1 MSYPILRGTPLA
13 SQPHETYSCTEEKK
27 CLTRQEAKSKLQTL
41 IPGQEEHHKLQ
52 DALLRT
58 NGIAHIHLSNHTS
71 YKVYTSPNQNEL
83 LGGFGTSE
91 HVAIGEEVKL
101 QGLPQDTPLMVK
113 GAVQIQFAHIIALAG
128 DFYGVPGQAI
138 SLPGGDDDQKTKR
151 FENSFNTLVKADN
164 NEVRKLLIEIKDEC
178 SQVKHSSLPHHCY
191 SSQMIEGN
199 DAKNKIKKD
208 LKALLYDNSDH
219 FSNNARD
226 AYRIG
231 HTYALKMAK
240 EAGLK
245 QDLEGLKLAYALDAF
260 ACHFLTDLFAAG
272 HIRNQR
278 GELELFLISELKFPA
293 DKAKPLAGILTGAQH
308 EKDGN
313 EGLNVMNENG
323 DQWRAY
329 GDGCFFTPKCKDNRE
344 KVIAATQQSV
354 DEIYQA
360 YLHPQEPTE
369 EFVYQLLPRATELNP
384 LPIYTVENDAKA
396 LYLNVRGKKIAI
408 KTQVDYLTKGISQA
422 LRYLPQNY
430 IDGFTKII
438 KIEIPPVIS
447 KFIAPQLERF
457 TGSLWNAIGMASQ
470 YHMRKELHKMSETIH
485 EMADGV
491 KASYEN
497 TLKILKLMEE
507 FDEKLDHHTWL
518 HIFQELRSPISTIR
532 STIFEYQ
539 NCEISMNEEEIKNSQ
554 QAIWK
559 AAMQI
564 ATIFAEGTSDHLPI
578 LASYKTFLE
587 SKKTMTASEITLKV
601 TLWFRQ
607 MLDYQAQAFKLSIL
621 LRMSH
626 DSNQMNLTI
635 ATLMKNIEDI
645 MLKQIE
651 ANQAF
656 IDTSLIDKSEKYL
669 ALQLSKFKIKQLAFK

>member
-13 SQPHETYSCTEEKK
+13 TQPHETYSCTEGKK
-27 CLTRQEAKSKLQTL
+27 CLTRQEAKSKLRTL

-151 FENSFNTLVKADN
+151 FENAFNTLAKADN

-191 SSQMIEGN
+191 SNQMIEGN

-208 LKALLYDNSDH
+208 LKALFYDNSDH

-384 LPIYTVENDAKA
+384 LPIYTIENDAKA
-396 LYLNVRGKKIAI
+396 LYLNVRGEKIAI

-430 IDGFTKII
+430 MDGFAKNIE
-438 KIEIPPVIS
+438 IEIPPSDTNYIS
-447 KFIAPQLERF
+447 PKIESF
-457 TGSLWNAIGMASQ
+457 TQPLWNMIGTLSYNLDKKEFQAID
-470 YHMRKELHKMSETIH
+470 ETIIQV
-485 EMADGV
+485 ADEII
-491 KASYEN
+491 ASYTN
-497 TLKILKLMEE
+497 ALKILNQKVE
-507 FDEKLDHHTWL
+507 LDQNFPHL
-518 HIFQELRSPISTIR
+518 HWANILQNLYTSHSKIKS
-532 STIFEYQ
+532 SIFEYK
-539 NCEISMNEEEIKNSQ
+539 NFYSTLNEDQLVELESIIFKAAFSVASTLSEDGINSVLACYKLRLKIDKNSLEIK
-554 QAIWK
+554 
-559 AAMQI
+559 
-564 ATIFAEGTSDHLPI
+564 
-578 LASYKTFLE
+578 LAS
-587 SKKTMTASEITLKV
+587 
-601 TLWFRQ
+601 TLWLQQ
-607 MLDYQAQAFKLSIL
+607 MLNYQVNIFRLYFALRLKREGKIVNEKFIIL
-621 LRMSH
+621 MQNI
-626 DSNQMNLTI
+626 DSM
-635 ATLMKNIEDI
+635 LM
-645 MLKQIE
+645 KQIE
-651 ANQAF
+651 KNKEF
-656 IDTSLIDKSEKYL
+656 IDITLIDKSEKYL
-669 ALQLSKFKIKQLAFK
+669 SLQLKKIEIKELAFK